1 MIRHL
6 NNISELVI
14 YAALSTGAAFFVRLH
29 PAFYFPILLLRLSV
43 LCYAI
48 YVVGNVQSNRPFA
61 YCLIAALI
69 LGWLGGY
76 WDYLELQI
84 VFNHSEF
91 IAACSLILGLVI
103 AALAVVL
110 LRGKNA

>member
-1 MIRHL
+1 M
-6 NNISELVI
+6 
-14 YAALSTGAAFFVRLH
+14 
-29 PAFYFPILLLRLSV
+29 LRLS
-43 LCYAI
+43 LLGYAL
-48 YVVGNVQSNRPFA
+48 YVVGNIQSNRPFA

-84 VFNHSEF
+84 VFNQSEF

-103 AALAVVL
+103 AAIAVVL
-110 LRGKNA
+110 LRGKNG